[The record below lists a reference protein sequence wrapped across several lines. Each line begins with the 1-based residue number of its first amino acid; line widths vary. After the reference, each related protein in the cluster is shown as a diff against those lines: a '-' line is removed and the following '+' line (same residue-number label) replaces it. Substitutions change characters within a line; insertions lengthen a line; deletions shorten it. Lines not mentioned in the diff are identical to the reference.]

1 MHVGAHSDGAHSD
14 ISFLDR
20 LLLNGLN
27 LRIKLK
33 RAKNVFC
40 LVYSA
45 AGANFKVV
53 ITEAIL
59 FVRRVKVASSIILG
73 HAAGLKHSSA
83 KYPIRRIDCKVLSIP
98 RGFSSFNPDIIFLG
112 HIPKRM
118 ALGLMDTDAY
128 NGSYCINP
136 FYFQQHNLI
145 NSKVGI
151 YVDGEQIPR
160 KHLFLNFDAVVVKM

>member
-1 MHVGAHSDGAHSD
+1 MHVGAHSDGAHSDGAHSD

-53 ITEAIL
+53 ITKPSCL
-59 FVRRVKVASSIILG
+59 YVY
-73 HAAGLKHSSA
+73 HSKPCSCA
-83 KYPIRRIDCKVLSIP
+83 KTLQRQVPYPQNRL
-98 RGFSSFNPDIIFLG
+98 
-112 HIPKRM
+112 
-118 ALGLMDTDAY
+118 
-128 NGSYCINP
+128 
-136 FYFQQHNLI
+136 
-145 NSKVGI
+145 
-151 YVDGEQIPR
+151 
-160 KHLFLNFDAVVVKM
+160 